1 MHMKLFNRAYLPIMA
16 LSMAMGLSSCQD
28 LDGIKSRLDNLETT
42 VESLQS
48 ATRALT
54 DAYTQGKIV
63 TSVKPLAEAP
73 AGGWLISFSD
83 NTDVQ
88 IKNGMEGIDGING
101 VTPFFKVDVSGYWT
115 ISYDNGTTFEAI
127 LDEEENKIKAV
138 GHEGVDGADGVSV
151 RLEKNKEG
159 NYVIQT
165 YNESDPSKVLHET
178 PTEICADSRSII
190 SSFSQ
195 DDRSHLITMT
205 MADGTTYT
213 FNQHFTQPKSI
224 SLLTVK
230 PLSLTTGSKA
240 SIEFRVNPSNA
251 SISVR
256 NLVLDKVGSGTRSF
270 DVTAPSGYTL
280 ISVEQVY
287 DGNTMKTGQYR
298 ATIQDTKQG
307 VSYQDKVALVLSI
320 PGTGSQSMQIS
331 SETFSVKNFVSNL
344 NTGLPI
350 VYISTPNASAI
361 NSREIWTE
369 GVDMTIVNPDNTIDY
384 QGSTSM
390 RGRGNSTWWYGKK
403 PYALKLDKKDKIL
416 GMKKHKRWCL
426 LANCIDRTLMRN
438 AVAFEISRKTSL
450 EYTPDGRFVELILN
464 GEHKGCYYLCEQ
476 IKVDEN
482 RVNVA
487 ELDETATSGSAI
499 TGGYVF
505 ELDTYYDEEYKFK
518 SARFNYPWMFKDP
531 DVVNPAQFNYVA
543 NYVSEMEN
551 ALLDPSKFANRE
563 FESYMD
569 LTSFVD
575 YWIINELA
583 MNEEVKG
590 PKSTYMNKD
599 IDGKMKAGPVWDFD
613 WGTFVTYKTDKF
625 SCKDAVYYG
634 RLFQDPGFVSLVKTR
649 WNQLK
654 PALSTEIPAFI
665 DAKKAELAKSD
676 VLNIRMWPLNWGE
689 RPNNDESLS
698 FDAAVDQ
705 LKRSYMEKLNWMD
718 AQILS
723 M

>member
-16 LSMAMGLSSCQD
+16 LSMVMGLSSCQD

-63 TSVKPLAEAP
+63 TSVKPLTEAS
-73 AGGWLISFSD
+73 AGGWLITFSD

-88 IKNGMEGIDGING
+88 IKNGIEGIDGING
-101 VTPFFKVDVSGYWT
+101 ITPFFKVDASGYWT

-138 GHEGVDGADGVSV
+138 GYEGVDGAEGVSV

-165 YNESDPSKVLHET
+165 YYESDPSKVLQET
-178 PTEICADSRSII
+178 PTGICADSRSII
-190 SSFSQ
+190 TSFSQ
-195 DDRSHLITMT
+195 DDRSHQITMT

-450 EYTPDGRFVELILN
+450 EYSPDGRFVELILN

-665 DAKKAELAKSD
+665 DAKKAELTKSD

-705 LKRSYMEKLNWMD
+705 LKRSYLEKLNWMD

>member
-1 MHMKLFNRAYLPIMA
+1 MKLFNRAYLPIMA
-16 LSMAMGLSSCQD
+16 LSMVMGLSSCQD

-63 TSVKPLAEAP
+63 TSVKPLTEAP
-73 AGGWLISFSD
+73 AGGWLITFSD

-88 IKNGMEGIDGING
+88 IKNGIEGIDGING
-101 VTPFFKVDVSGYWT
+101 ITPFFKVDASGYWT

-138 GHEGVDGADGVSV
+138 GYEGVDGAEGVSV

-165 YNESDPSKVLHET
+165 YYESNPSEVLQET
-178 PTEICADSRSII
+178 PTGICADSRSII
-190 SSFSQ
+190 TSFSQ
-195 DDRSHLITMT
+195 DDRSHQITMT

-251 SISVR
+251 SISLR
-256 NLVLDKVGSGTRSF
+256 ELVLDKVGSGTRSF
-270 DVTAPSGYTL
+270 DVTVPSGYKL

-287 DGNTMKTGQYR
+287 DGKTMKTGQYR
-298 ATIQDTKQG
+298 ATIQDTQKG

-320 PGTGSQSMQIS
+320 PGTGSKPMQIS
-331 SETFSVKNFVSNL
+331 SETFSVKSFVSNL

-350 VYISTPNASAI
+350 VYINTPNASAI
-361 NSREIWTE
+361 NSREVWTE
-369 GVDMTIVNPDNTIDY
+369 GVDITIVKPDNTIDY

-450 EYTPDGRFVELILN
+450 EYSPDGRFVELILN

-518 SARFNYPWMFKDP
+518 SALFNYPWMFKDP
-531 DVVNPAQFNYVA
+531 DVVNPAQFNYVV
-543 NYVSEMEN
+543 NYVNEMEN
-551 ALLDPSKFANRE
+551 ALMDPTRFANRE

-569 LTSFVD
+569 LTTFVD

-590 PKSTYMNKD
+590 PKSSYMNKD
-599 IDGKMKAGPVWDFD
+599 IDGKIKAGPVWDFD

-625 SCKDAVYYG
+625 SCKNAIYYG
-634 RLFQDPGFVSLVKTR
+634 RLFKDPVFVSLVKTR

-654 PALSTEIPAFI
+654 PALTTEIPAFI

-676 VLNIRMWPLNWGE
+676 ILNIRMWPLNWGE

-698 FDAAVDQ
+698 FDAAVNQ
-705 LKRSYMEKLNWMD
+705 LKRSYLEKLNWMD
-718 AQILS
+718 AQIQV